1 MLTIRS
7 LVADEALELRVLA
20 AGRPGALDA
29 DVVWVHNTEL
39 LDPSPY
45 LRQRELVLTNGL
57 WHEGAESSATFVANV
72 VRAGGAGIVFGL
84 REQAPTTP
92 PDLIAACRDAE
103 LPLLEISATVPFT
116 AVSRA
121 VATVY
126 AERRQRALLRTVR
139 RGDALAEAISVG
151 SGAAGVLRV
160 LRRDHDLPLAV
171 VDRTGRLLG
180 AEGVP
185 LPGPHLDGPA
195 LPGGNHHALL
205 VRGRHGSSANQGPR
219 GCGDGGSPS
228 VRRPRWEI
236 PPKAPKGSAGPAGRE
251 PTDPAPSLDGT
262 GRTDRRLAS
271 QSWFGQPRPVL
282 ALNSS
287 RQAIHWRS
295 VVRS

>member
-1 MLTIRS
+1 VLTIRS

-151 SGAAGVLRV
+151 SGPPGCCVCCDGTTTCRWRWWTGRVGCWAPRVSRCPARTWTARPSRAGIITRCSSEVVTAPQRTRDPGDAAMVDHPVFDDLGGRFLQRLQRGAQGQPDENRLT
-160 LRRDHDLPLAV
+160 LRRPWTEPDELTVGWPARAGSV
-171 VDRTGRLLG
+171 SPGR
-180 AEGVP
+180 
-185 LPGPHLDGPA
+185 
-195 LPGGNHHALL
+195 
-205 VRGRHGSSANQGPR
+205 
-219 GCGDGGSPS
+219 
-228 VRRPRWEI
+228 
-236 PPKAPKGSAGPAGRE
+236 
-251 PTDPAPSLDGT
+251 
-262 GRTDRRLAS
+262 
-271 QSWFGQPRPVL
+271 SWR
-282 ALNSS
+282 
-287 RQAIHWRS
+287 
-295 VVRS
+295 